1 MHYDTFPPI
10 EIDVEDFEREVK
22 ATGSQADVHV
32 LDGDET
38 VDLEEL
44 L

>member
-10 EIDVEDFEREVK
+10 EIDVEDFESEV
-22 ATGSQADVHV
+22 AVTGSDADVHV

-38 VDLEEL
+38 VDLSEL
-44 L
+44 